1 MTIICFL
8 FSPQCLVTCCDAKT
22 THTLRFWFVSTTST
36 VEQKPNTHRW
46 KSTRLSL
53 RLDAAVFIA
62 ADVFARRNTSAFTAC
77 FINPHSHNQTLCQK
91 GEPRRLGGEVRFTP
105 FVLACWD
112 QWLWSPSCKLTDGTL
127 LREPQT
133 GQSSWFLI
141 GHERQSATPV
151 TAGHGH
157 HHTSGT
163 WGHKGD

>member
-1 MTIICFL
+1 MFLVFFRTVSHLLWCQDHTHPEILVCFHNIHCWAEAEHTQVKVDT
-8 FSPQCLVTCCDAKT
+8 PVTAAWRCHVHCS
-22 THTLRFWFVSTTST
+22 R
-36 VEQKPNTHRW
+36 
-46 KSTRLSL
+46 RLC
-53 RLDAAVFIA
+53 
-62 ADVFARRNTSAFTAC
+62 RRNTSAFTAC

-91 GEPRRLGGEVRFTP
+91 GESRRLGGEVRFTP

-133 GQSSWFLI
+133 GQSSWILI

-163 WGHKGD
+163 WGRKGDQSFT